1 MRSFIAGIVVGI
13 LGLLTSILFENSKL
27 ANNSLLIIGIG
38 SMILAAIFSGA
49 LASGDRVRANYSDEQ
64 DFRERMSW
72 SLKLFL
78 FGIPSLLASL
88 AVYFIDK

>member
-38 SMILAAIFSGA
+38 SMILAAIFLERWPVEIGLGQTIQMNRISG
-49 LASGDRVRANYSDEQ
+49 SV
-64 DFRERMSW
+64 
-72 SLKLFL
+72 
-78 FGIPSLLASL
+78 
-88 AVYFIDK
+88 